1 MTALLRDVKWIA
13 SSVKA
18 DWKMV
23 CCICQIT
30 KWIASSA
37 RSSSAIERSEQL
49 VNKIYFTLPSLSALV
64 REAYNVTCLERSK
77 QFGKKDCT
85 QFRLNDCLATWR
97 ELHRPVYAA
106 RNVRSSEHVC
116 CICQRI
122 VAEWLSSCIYQFNV
136 LCFTPLQYHK
146 CLQYKICYAVRVVTP
161 ARCSDVLFVRLI
173 DARRNWAC
181 GTAIPLTLTV

>member
-1 MTALLRDVKWIA
+1 MIALLRDVKWIA

-23 CCICQIT
+23 CCICQTT

-49 VNKIYFTLPSLSALV
+49 INKIYFTLPNLSALV
-64 REAYNVTCLERSK
+64 REACNVTCLERSK
-77 QFGKKDCT
+77 QFGKKIV
-85 QFRLNDCLATWR
+85 LNFTLNGCLATWS

-106 RNVRSSEHVC
+106 RNYTQLGTFLLHLSDW
-116 CICQRI
+116 

-146 CLQYKICYAVRVVTP
+146 CLQYKFCSAVRVVTP
-161 ARCSDVLFVRLI
+161 TI
-173 DARRNWAC
+173 
-181 GTAIPLTLTV
+181 

>member
-1 MTALLRDVKWIA
+1 MKYTTEYCRYINTRAAAPLAGRGNCRRRCRPCRDDGIFI
-13 SSVKA
+13 SL
-18 DWKMV
+18 
-23 CCICQIT
+23 
-30 KWIASSA
+30 
-37 RSSSAIERSEQL
+37 ERDST
-49 VNKIYFTLPSLSALV
+49 NTLPNLSALV
-64 REAYNVTCLERSK
+64 REACNVTCLERSK

-85 QFRLNDCLATWR
+85 LFRLNDCLATWR

-146 CLQYKICYAVRVVTP
+146 CLQYKIWYAVRVVTP
-161 ARCSDVLFVRLI
+161 ARCSDVLFVRLMN
-173 DARRNWAC
+173 ARRNWAC
-181 GTAIPLTLTV
+181 GTAIPLILTV

>member
-1 MTALLRDVKWIA
+1 MTCLERSKQIGKLIVLNFTLFDCLTTWRKVNCLECQSRLKNG
-13 SSVKA
+13 
-18 DWKMV
+18 
-23 CCICQIT
+23 CICQIT

-37 RSSSAIERSEQL
+37 RSSSAIERSELL
-49 VNKIYFTLPSLSALV
+49 VNKIYFTLPNLSALV

-85 QFRLNDCLATWR
+85 QLRLNDCLATWR

-106 RNVRSSEHVC
+106 RNIRSSEHVC

-122 VAEWLSSCIYQFNV
+122 MAEWLSSCIYQFNV

-146 CLQYKICYAVRVVTP
+146 CLQYKFCCAIRVMTP
-161 ARCSDVLFVRLI
+161 
-173 DARRNWAC
+173 
-181 GTAIPLTLTV
+181 TM